1 MHQQAEH
8 ISQFSLYRQQGYTHV
23 PLIKTIMA
31 DLDTPVTTYLKLAGT
46 LLSGWQMARALL
58 VSEDRL
64 SEDPDFY
71 SAKIGT
77 AYFYAEHLLSQVP
90 GMASA
95 VINGGRS
102 VNQLRADQF

>member
-1 MHQQAEH
+1 MILMF
-8 ISQFSLYRQQGYTHV
+8 ISTILIFSPYYFNIPPSLS
-23 PLIKTIMA
+23 
-31 DLDTPVTTYLKLAGT
+31 GT

-58 VSEDRL
+58 VSEDKL

-95 VINGGRS
+95 VISGGRA
-102 VNQLRADQF
+102 VNQLRAEQF